1 MVVFFYC
8 LFKLS
13 CLCSIKIEG
22 FCWTNVLT
30 THIKCRLKQKTVHS
44 TESMSLFSVTACVPE
59 FYMVSIMNS
68 KFCAYYIDS
77 FVNSTSHCT
86 TGDAKYIPIIVPT
99 LEQLN
104 TFKTLFERAV
114 AIKKQQFISSSNTE
128 IEKEL
133 NAIQEEVDNLVS
145 ALYGI

>member
-1 MVVFFYC
+1 
-8 LFKLS
+8 
-13 CLCSIKIEG
+13 
-22 FCWTNVLT
+22 
-30 THIKCRLKQKTVHS
+30 
-44 TESMSLFSVTACVPE
+44 MSLFSVTACVPE

-145 ALYGI
+145 ALYDI